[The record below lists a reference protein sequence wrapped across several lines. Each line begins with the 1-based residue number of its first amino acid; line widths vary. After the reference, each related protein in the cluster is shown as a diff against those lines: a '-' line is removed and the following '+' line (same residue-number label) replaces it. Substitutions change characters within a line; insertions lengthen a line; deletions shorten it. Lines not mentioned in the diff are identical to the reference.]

1 MTRIKKVPMRVCTGC
16 REKRPKKELV
26 RVVRSPE
33 GEVLLDSTGKKAGRG
48 AYICSREEC
57 FRNAVKGKR
66 LDRNLQ
72 ITVPAEV
79 INEIAALLRMKE
91 SEI

>member
-1 MTRIKKVPMRVCTGC
+1 MTRKKKVPLRVCTGC
-16 REKRPKKELV
+16 REKRPKNELV
-26 RVVRSPE
+26 RIVRSPE
-33 GEVLLDSTGKKAGRG
+33 GKVFLDSTGKKAGRG

-72 ITVPAEV
+72 VTVPADV

-91 SEI
+91 SET